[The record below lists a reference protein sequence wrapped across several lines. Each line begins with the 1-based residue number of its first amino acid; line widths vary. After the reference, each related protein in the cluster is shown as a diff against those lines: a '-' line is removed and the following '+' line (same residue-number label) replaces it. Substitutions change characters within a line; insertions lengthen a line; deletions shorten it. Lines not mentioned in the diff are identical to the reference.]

1 VQPWKALKVFLFF
14 PQFIQ
19 MTEQYIDQGTT
30 ATFQISCNPSFMN
43 RLTITT
49 TQSKVKDKDMAD
61 TEKWQLKI
69 M

>member
-1 VQPWKALKVFLFF
+1 
-14 PQFIQ
+14 